1 MRDKPTGKS
10 TGPMSGTNVWKYQ
23 DMLHLP
29 HPVSRTHPPMDR
41 MNRAAQFAPFAA
53 LTGHGA
59 ASEETRRQTDP
70 FRQLEEYEQGLLDE
84 KLQWLYQHMAE
95 RPSVTITQFVPDE
108 KKEGGAYVQITGTVR
123 KIDEYNRLLVMT
135 DGQKIPLDRI
145 FDIKP

>member
-10 TGPMSGTNVWKYQ
+10 TGSMSGTNVWKYQ

-29 HPVSRTHPPMDR
+29 HPISRTHPPMDR

-59 ASEETRRQTDP
+59 AIEETRRQTDP

-84 KLQWLYQHMAE
+84 KLQSLFMCDQ
-95 RPSVTITQFVPDE
+95 
-108 KKEGGAYVQITGTVR
+108 
-123 KIDEYNRLLVMT
+123 
-135 DGQKIPLDRI
+135 
-145 FDIKP
+145 